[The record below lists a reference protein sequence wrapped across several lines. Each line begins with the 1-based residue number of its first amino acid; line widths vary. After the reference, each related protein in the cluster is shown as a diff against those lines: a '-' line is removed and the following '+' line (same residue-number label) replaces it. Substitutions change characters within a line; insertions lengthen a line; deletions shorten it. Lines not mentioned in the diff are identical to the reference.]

1 MDCTAAQVLRGL
13 PGVSVGSSGARPSFP
28 RPNATAGTSE
38 AKPTLHGNKFFI
50 QISLSTPIIPATT
63 AKHRE
68 ALSRT
73 EGGCYTPCSTPETPS
88 LGCGPEVPGH
98 GRARTLHQHLARKE
112 PPLLSLSAPF
122 PFPTYALSAKS
133 NNSHKPIHD
142 QKSWKRR
149 VFCAVENPSNIT
161 HIKKKPK
168 QYFFP

>member
-28 RPNATAGTSE
+28 RPNATAGTSK

-68 ALSRT
+68 AQSRT
-73 EGGCYTPCSTPETPS
+73 QGGCYTPCSTPETPS

-112 PPLLSLSAPF
+112 PPLLSLSA
-122 PFPTYALSAKS
+122 LSIYFYS
-133 NNSHKPIHD
+133 IYTICLSLHKPVKLSFSGGIPTRTCWGNLFSSIFYRIE
-142 QKSWKRR
+142 KVL
-149 VFCAVENPSNIT
+149 VFCS
-161 HIKKKPK
+161 
-168 QYFFP
+168 